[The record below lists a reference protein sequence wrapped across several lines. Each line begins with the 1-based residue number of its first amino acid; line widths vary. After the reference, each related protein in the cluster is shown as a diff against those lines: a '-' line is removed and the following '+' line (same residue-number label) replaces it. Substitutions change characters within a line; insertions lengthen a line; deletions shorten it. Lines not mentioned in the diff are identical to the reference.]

1 MQIQKV
7 TAYRSA
13 FIVQLSNKKVHR
25 IETVDEQNKIKVRK
39 SVHAAKCCITREINK
54 RKNTKA

>member
-13 FIVQLSNKKVHR
+13 FIVQLFNKKATR
-25 IETVDEQNKIKVRK
+25 IETVDENNKIKVRK
-39 SVHAAKCCITREINK
+39 SMQSAKYCITREINK
-54 RKNTKA
+54 RKSAQA

>member
-7 TAYRSA
+7 ISYRTA
-13 FIVQLSNKKVHR
+13 FIVQLSSKKETR
-25 IETVDEQNKIKVRK
+25 IETVDEYNKIKVRK

-54 RKNTKA
+54 RKTAQA

>member
-13 FIVQLSNKKVHR
+13 FIVQLFNKKATR
-25 IETVDEQNKIKVRK
+25 IETVDENNKIKVRK
-39 SVHAAKCCITREINK
+39 SVHSAKCCITREINK
-54 RKNTKA
+54 RKSAQA